1 MDPQTK
7 EQAMLR
13 LGIVIDSAAEVP
25 QSVLDN
31 PHVRLLPVPIRIG
44 DKTYVDERKPD
55 ATRDFNQRFLELRTA
70 EVSKS
75 MPPGEPEI
83 RKFLLDHVS
92 TDFDHVFALFVMSS
106 RSPIFKSA
114 FDAASRV
121 ITDSM
126 PVRMRA
132 GIKGPLLVEC
142 YDSMNLFAGYGV
154 QVLEALREFEAEK
167 LVSNI
172 RSHMQESGKNAYGYL
187 APANLDYLLT
197 RARARGD
204 NSVGAFGQAAAKML
218 GIMPILRGWQGK
230 TEAVAK
236 VRGVNAARLHILALA
251 RRELGKGLLAP
262 FISVSYSGD
271 TADVE
276 AIPAY
281 RTLVSEASAKGVA
294 VVLQEMAPTNSVNA
308 GANALSVGFIAKPH
322 TADL

>member
-1 MDPQTK
+1 
-7 EQAMLR
+7 MLR
-13 LGIVIDSAAEVP
+13 LGIVIDSAADVP

-31 PHVRLLPVPIRIG
+31 PRVRLLPVAIRIG
-44 DKTYVDERKPD
+44 DKTYLDERKPA
-55 ATRDFNQRFLELRTA
+55 ATRDFNSRLLDMRTA
-70 EVSKS
+70 EVSRS
-75 MPPGEPEI
+75 MPPGEAEI
-83 RKFLLDHVS
+83 RKFLLEQIS
-92 TDFDHVFALFVMSS
+92 TNFDHVFGLFVMSS

-114 FDAASRV
+114 FEAASRV

-154 QVLEALREFEAEK
+154 QVLEALRLFEAEP

-172 RSHMQESGKNAYGYL
+172 RTNMQELAKSAYGYL
-187 APANLDYLLT
+187 APANLDYVLT

-204 NSVGAFGQAAAKML
+204 NSVGMLGQAAAKML

-236 VRGVNAARLHILALA
+236 VRGVTAARQHVLNLA
-251 RRELGKGLLAP
+251 RREVGRGLLANYVC
-262 FISVSYSGD
+262 VSYSGD

-276 AIPAY
+276 ALPEY
-281 RTLVSEASAKGVA
+281 QSLLQEATAKGVT
-294 VVLQEMAPTNSVNA
+294 VTLQEMAPTNSVNA
-308 GANALSVGFIAKPH
+308 GANALSVGFIAQPH
-322 TADL
+322 PAEL

>member
-1 MDPQTK
+1 
-7 EQAMLR
+7 MLR

-25 QSVLDN
+25 PEVLAN
-31 PHVRLLPVPIRIG
+31 PHVRLLPVAIRIG
-44 DKTYVDERKPD
+44 DKTYIDERKPA
-55 ATRDFNQRFLELRTA
+55 ATRDFNSRLLDMRTA

-75 MPPGEPEI
+75 MPPGEHDI
-83 RKFLLDHVS
+83 RKFLLDHIS
-92 TDFDHVFALFVMSS
+92 TDFDHVFGLFVMST

-114 FDAASRV
+114 FEAASRV

-142 YDSMNLFAGYGV
+142 YDSMNLFSGYGV
-154 QVLEALREFEAEK
+154 QVLEALREFEAEP

-172 RSHMQESGKNAYGYL
+172 RNHMQDLSKSAYGYL
-187 APANLDYLLT
+187 APSNLDYLLA

-204 NSVGAFGQAAAKML
+204 NSVGMLGQAAAKML

-236 VRGVNAARLHILALA
+236 VRGVAAARQHVLNLA
-251 RRELGKGLLAP
+251 RRELGRGLLAP
-262 FISVSYSGD
+262 FIAVSYSGD

-276 AIPAY
+276 ALPDY
-281 RTLVSEASAKGVA
+281 RAMVQEATAKGVN
-294 VVLQEMAPTNSVNA
+294 VTLQEMAPTNSVNA
-308 GANALSVGFIAKPH
+308 GANALSVGFIAQPH
-322 TADL
+322 EADV

>member
-1 MDPQTK
+1 V
-7 EQAMLR
+7 LR

-31 PHVRLLPVPIRIG
+31 PHVRLLPVAIRIG
-44 DKTYVDERKPD
+44 DKTYLDERKPA
-55 ATRDFNQRFLELRTA
+55 ATRDFNSRFLDVRTA
-70 EVSKS
+70 EVAKS
-75 MPPGEPEI
+75 MPPGELEI
-83 RKFLLDHVS
+83 RKFLIDQVS
-92 TDFDHVFALFVMSS
+92 TDFDHVFGLFVMST

-142 YDSMNLFAGYGV
+142 YDSMNLFSGYGV
-154 QVLEALREFEAEK
+154 QVLEALREFEAEP
-167 LVSNI
+167 LVANI
-172 RSHMQESGKNAYGYL
+172 RTHMQDLSKSAYGYL
-187 APANLDYLLT
+187 APSNLDYLLT

-236 VRGVNAARLHILALA
+236 VRGVAGARTHLLSLA

-262 FISVSYSGD
+262 FIAVSYSGD
-271 TADVE
+271 ILEVQAMPDFKALVQEATAKNVTVT
-276 AIPAY
+276 I
-281 RTLVSEASAKGVA
+281 
-294 VVLQEMAPTNSVNA
+294 QEMSPTNSANA

-322 TADL
+322 EPDL